1 VSLPLGV
8 RWNPMKGALHTR
20 AVRPYL
26 AVGLGPVIGGSS
38 GAGVSSD
45 GAFAGSRTR
54 ASVGGTIGAGV
65 DFHLGR
71 HGSVGVGGGYQWMV
85 DFSEPVGA
93 RDNYSGFQ
101 LGVNIGWLFGKG
113 SAPRE

>member
-1 VSLPLGV
+1 M
-8 RWNPMKGALHTR
+8 RGALHTR

-26 AVGLGPVIGGSS
+26 AVGLGPVFGGSS
-38 GAGVSSD
+38 GAGIWVDD

-54 ASVGGTIGAGV
+54 ASVGGAIDAGV

-71 HGSVGVGGGYQWMV
+71 HWSLGVGGGYQWMV

-101 LGVNIGWLFGKG
+101 LGVSIGWLFGKG